1 MLGLVPFFADE
12 QTVVLP
18 HPNGLFRGQ
27 GRRLV
32 DHRRV
37 VAVVAW
43 TMTNAHDGP
52 AGLGMLGRMLS
63 KIRLSSVRVV
73 RVFRVKC

>member
-1 MLGLVPFFADE
+1 
-12 QTVVLP
+12 
-18 HPNGLFRGQ
+18 
-27 GRRLV
+27 
-32 DHRRV
+32 V